1 MNNKK
6 TNSYGKLLVF
16 FLVAVILV
24 LSFGFVADGWQPST
38 SKNENSGNADGNNG
52 FFQNGEVDN
61 NKFQEGNVYI
71 PEHISPLTGLESEEL
86 TSTRA
91 PLAISMSTATALYG
105 ISYADM
111 LIEFPIEN
119 GDTRFLLMTTDYE
132 KLGKIG
138 SISPT
143 RAYISTISKAFGT
156 ILVSNGDDDKKSY
169 PSAAASALRF
179 DLSAVP
185 GYHYTEYNQFAYT
198 NGDLLLCALS
208 NSGLLQAET
217 AISLPY
223 SFATYGEEISG
234 SISAS
239 SVSLPYS
246 QGKETELIY
255 SQADRTYTMA
265 KSGTALH
272 DMLNDKTPKFKNAF
286 ILFADTTTYETQDG
300 THLVMNS
307 IGSGAGYYVTMGTA
321 TPITWTVTENGQM
334 TMYDANGSIL
344 TANRGTTYI
353 GFFKSSWINENLI
366 K

>member
-1 MNNKK
+1 MNNQK

-16 FLVAVILV
+16 FLVAVILI
-24 LSFGFVADGWQPST
+24 LSFGFVADGWQPNT
-38 SKNENSGNADGNNG
+38 SKNENSGNTDGSNG

-61 NKFQEGNVYI
+61 NKFQDGNTTI
-71 PEHISPLTGLESEEL
+71 PEHVSPITGLETDEL
-86 TSTRA
+86 LSARA
-91 PLAISMSTATALYG
+91 PLAISMSTSSALYG
-105 ISYADM
+105 ISAADM

-119 GDTRFLLMTTDYE
+119 GDTRFLLISSNYE
-132 KLGKIG
+132 ELGKIG

-143 RAYISTISKAFGT
+143 RAYISTISKAFGA
-156 ILVSNGDDDKKSY
+156 ILVSDGEDDRKSY

-179 DLSAVP
+179 DLSLIP

-198 NGDLLLCALS
+198 NGDLLYCGIS
-208 NSGLLQAET
+208 NSGLLQAEITT
-217 AISLPY
+217 ALPY
-223 SFATYGEEISG
+223 SFAAFGEETSG
-234 SISAS
+234 DISAT

-255 SQADRTYTMA
+255 SQADGTYTVA

-307 IGSGAGYYVTMGTA
+307 LGSGAGYYVTLGTA
-321 TPITWTVTENGQM
+321 TPITWTVAENGQM
-334 TMYDANGSIL
+334 NMYDASGKVL
-344 TANRGTTYI
+344 TVNRGTTYV
-353 GFFKSSWINENLI
+353 GFFKSSYINENLI